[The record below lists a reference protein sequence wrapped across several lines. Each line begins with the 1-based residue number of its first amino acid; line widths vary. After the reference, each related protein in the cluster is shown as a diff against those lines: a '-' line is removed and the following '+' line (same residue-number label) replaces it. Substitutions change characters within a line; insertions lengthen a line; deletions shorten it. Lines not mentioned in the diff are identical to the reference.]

1 MSNNASGGISSSDFI
16 LFQTMLARDLELG
29 FSRVMP
35 NNPIGGHLE
44 SVFKSGM
51 SNKYCWGHLK

>member
-1 MSNNASGGISSSDFI
+1 MSNNTSGGISSSDFI

-44 SVFKSGM
+44 SVLSLVCQISIVG
-51 SNKYCWGHLK
+51 GI